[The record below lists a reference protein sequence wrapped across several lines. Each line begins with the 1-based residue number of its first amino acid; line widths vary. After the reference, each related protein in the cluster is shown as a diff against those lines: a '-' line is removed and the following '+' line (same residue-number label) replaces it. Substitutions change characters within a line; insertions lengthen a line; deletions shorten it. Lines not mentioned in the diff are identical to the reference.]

1 MAQVNFIDNS
11 AKVKM
16 VFAECCRAGLEAI
29 GQEAE
34 HFAKDECPVDTGRL
48 RNSIAYKVMD
58 DNSVYI
64 GSDVEYAIF
73 VEYCDYQHQT
83 GNKHFLRNAAAN
95 HNDRYEEIMRAALE
109 AMNNI

>member
-1 MAQVNFIDNS
+1 MAKVNFTDNS
-11 AKVKM
+11 AKVKEM
-16 VFAECCRAGLEAI
+16 FAECCKTGLEAI

-48 RNSIAYKVMD
+48 RNSIAYQIVD
-58 DNSVYI
+58 DREVHI
-64 GSDVEYAIF
+64 GSNVEYAVF

-95 HNDRYEEIMRAALE
+95 HNDRYREIMSAALK
-109 AMNNI
+109 AVGNM